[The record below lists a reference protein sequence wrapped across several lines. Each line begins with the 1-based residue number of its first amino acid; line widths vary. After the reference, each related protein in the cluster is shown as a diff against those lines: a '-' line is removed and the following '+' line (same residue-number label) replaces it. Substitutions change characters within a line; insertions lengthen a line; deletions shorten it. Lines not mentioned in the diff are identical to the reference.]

1 MLGSIICDLVSIIN
15 VLAGGGQKRP
25 HHDFRN
31 AHNSNYE
38 PLGNKKVP
46 RMDSFRDRN
55 RNPSPPPRAP
65 PPRSRSPPRP
75 WYKDVNFE
83 ERAHNH
89 MGNLVSSRDRIYV
102 NLKKIE
108 RERRNDLREV
118 TAKAMDNLKLC
129 IKIFPSSPNFKYVR
143 DDFYEIE
150 RSVLEKGGLEDR
162 YNAVMNADLDGLE
175 RLRNEVENLDKELKS
190 GKVNY
195 RNHRERIANVLLEL
209 DGLKAD
215 EGEAK
220 VDAET
225 LRAKCHHLEKT
236 VGKLSAESDSEEQE
250 QCKRAFKA
258 ALEKFIRGQFIAV
271 FRNDPRQ
278 LEENVAK
285 YLNLIYDKEVEKH
298 AKSERPWKDLRLG
311 TMISQNVGNFLKKRM
326 ESMAQQII
334 YNKF

>member
-1 MLGSIICDLVSIIN
+1 
-15 VLAGGGQKRP
+15 
-25 HHDFRN
+25 
-31 AHNSNYE
+31 
-38 PLGNKKVP
+38 
-46 RMDSFRDRN
+46 
-55 RNPSPPPRAP
+55 
-65 PPRSRSPPRP
+65 
-75 WYKDVNFE
+75 
-83 ERAHNH
+83 

-108 RERRNDLREV
+108 RERRNELREV

-143 DDFYEIE
+143 DDFYQIE
-150 RSVLEKGGLEDR
+150 ESVRILDKR
-162 YNAVMNADLDGLE
+162 YEAVMKADLEGLQ

-334 YNKF
+334 YNK